1 MFGLSPTPA
10 SVGVAR
16 RNVRELLS
24 EWGTSPETCDNAVL
38 VTSELVTNALTH
50 TASEWIVCRLRTA
63 GGRLHIEIEDQNR
76 GLTLPAQRSA
86 GPDDQGGR
94 GLMLVGMVSSDWGV
108 RDSAN
113 GSGRVVWAVLPSQ
126 PVPSPP
132 ASSPPVALRS
142 VPPQPT
148 SSESREPAST
158 GRAPTTHL
166 TRPNPHSAEGH
177 LPHGT
182 AARP

>member
-1 MFGLSPTPA
+1 
-10 SVGVAR
+10 
-16 RNVRELLS
+16 
-24 EWGTSPETCDNAVL
+24 
-38 VTSELVTNALTH
+38 
-50 TASEWIVCRLRTA
+50 
-63 GGRLHIEIEDQNR
+63 
-76 GLTLPAQRSA
+76 
-86 GPDDQGGR
+86 
-94 GLMLVGMVSSDWGV
+94 MLVGMLSSDWGV
-108 RDSAN
+108 KDSAN

-132 ASSPPVALRS
+132 ASSAPVSLRS

-148 SSESREPAST
+148 SSGSREPAVTGRAPLTHEPAST

-177 LPHGT
+177 LSHGT